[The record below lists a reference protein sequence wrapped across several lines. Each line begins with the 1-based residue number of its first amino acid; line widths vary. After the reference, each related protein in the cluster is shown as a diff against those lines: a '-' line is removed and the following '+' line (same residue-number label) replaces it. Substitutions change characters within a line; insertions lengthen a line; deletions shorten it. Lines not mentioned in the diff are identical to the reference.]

1 MTTPLVFTCKNP
13 CPYFDTVAG
22 YVSFYPAS
30 EDLINQ
36 LGIDGFRYATQLEMW
51 YCGPYLIEEYV
62 NRNTKSFIPN
72 PTWYGAD
79 DHSRFERVVV
89 TMLTDQVVGYQ
100 LYQNRELDEIDLT
113 ESTITT
119 ITNDPNHEYA
129 DQLCEKRPKKYSYQF
144 HFNFERFNDDGT
156 PDDNWNKAVANEAFR
171 RCMLEGLDLTTYYA
185 RTNAI
190 NPLKCE
196 NDFYTMQGVCYNT
209 SGKDYTELVREKMG
223 YGQYDGETMVPYPWR
238 RHRRPQAAGDGRAE
252 RHRRHLPRPLLLSH
266 SVRQHHPA
274 GQRRRAASVL
284 HRQPGRTT
292 LSSWMLSS
300 TSPPSPR
307 RSSTP
312 TSTASCR
319 TAGALT
325 SAIPSTSWARRS
337 CTTTTPTTP

>member
-1 MTTPLVFTCKNP
+1 
-13 CPYFDTVAG
+13 
-22 YVSFYPAS
+22 
-30 EDLINQ
+30 
-36 LGIDGFRYATQLEMW
+36 MW

-72 PTWYGAD
+72 PNWYGAD

-209 SGKDYTELVREKMG
+209 SGKDYTELVRERMG
-223 YGQYDGETMVPYPWR
+223 YGQYDGETMVRTRGADIAALKQQAMDELSAIGVTFPVHCYYPILSGNTTQQDSAVVLR
-238 RHRRPQAAGDGRAE
+238 QCFTDSLGDDFI
-252 RHRRHLPRPLLLSH
+252 
-266 SVRQHHPA
+266 
-274 GQRRRAASVL
+274 VL
-284 HRQPGRTT
+284 DVVEYV
-292 LSSWMLSS
+292 SSI
-300 TSPPSPR
+300 TQ
-307 RSSTP
+307 
-312 TSTASCR
+312 
-319 TAGALT
+319 
-325 SAIPSTSWARRS
+325 IPSTSWARRS